1 MNKKFLAF
9 GVLGFFAFA
18 MVSAAIIQY
27 YGSIEQD
34 FSVEQAVAFNCP
46 TEGCTETSP
55 ADLTNGD
62 TTTSS
67 TYSLKSAA
75 TSPRTV
81 ELRSECLVDGVECAD
96 GEVDT
101 DYVKLLDYSYSKI
114 WTENGDVLVEVEDT
128 NDGWL
133 QWTYTAATPA
143 TTGKLKMTVE
153 IHDPT
158 TNEGIFG
165 ITTYDD
171 GSHDGWYYFDATG
184 DVRISDYDGAN
195 KIEGYEF
202 VETEVL
208 ADSLIVRIKKT
219 ELDNT
224 FKWKGFAN
232 FHLVGNWIELDQSGS
247 PWIPTASA
255 TIAEEITAPFELQS
269 GEELFFVVENTFT
282 GSGEYTI
289 SSFADVVLN

>member
-1 MNKKFLAF
+1 MNKKYMMF
-9 GVLGFFAFA
+9 GILGIFAIA
-18 MVSAAIIQY
+18 MVSAAILNY
-27 YGSIEQD
+27 YGSIEQE
-34 FSVEQAVAFNCP
+34 FNIEQAVVLNCP
-46 TEGCTETSP
+46 VEECVETSP
-55 ADLTNGD
+55 DDLTNGD

-67 TYSLKSAA
+67 TYSLKNLA
-75 TSPRTV
+75 TGPRTI
-81 ELRSECLVDGVECAD
+81 ELTSKCSVDGSDCEV

-101 DYVKLLDYSYSKI
+101 NYVKLLDYSYSKV
-114 WTENGDVLVEVEDT
+114 WNQNGDVLVEVEDT

-133 QWTYTAATPA
+133 QWTYTAVDPA

-165 ITTYDD
+165 ITTHDD
-171 GSHDGWYYFDATG
+171 SRDGWYYFDATG

-195 KIEGYEF
+195 KIAGYEF
-202 VETEVL
+202 VETSVL
-208 ADSLIVRIKKT
+208 TDGLIVRIKKT

-232 FHLVGNWIELDQSGS
+232 FHLVGNWIEVDTSGS
-247 PWIPTASA
+247 TWVPTASA
-255 TIAEEITAPFELQS
+255 TIAEEITDPFELQS
-269 GEELFFVVENTFT
+269 GEELFFVVENTFA
-282 GSGEYTI
+282 GSGVYTI